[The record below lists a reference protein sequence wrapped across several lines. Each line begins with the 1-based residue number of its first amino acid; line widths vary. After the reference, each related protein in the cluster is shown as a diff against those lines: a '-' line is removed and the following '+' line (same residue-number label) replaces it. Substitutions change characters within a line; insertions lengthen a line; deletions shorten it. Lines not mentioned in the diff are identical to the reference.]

1 MLSGAFSRILMRPS
15 REASYAPLCFAVIGI
30 CWMSHGS
37 VFAGSRESLNSS
49 VLASSTSNRQ
59 SGAVPSNPSTATSDS
74 LKHRLPPDTDDKLL
88 ESKLTIHTPPRNV
101 PDSASPSSTREVS
114 NSQKTPLLLPRQQN
128 FEVGHD
134 IVVGDKIQDLAAL
147 LGVSIADIFNI
158 QRKPSVLPDTETQG
172 GPENDVPRGLEVPV
186 EALVSEKIIT
196 RTSDIGTKES
206 SLTKICWYLNGAV
219 VRITCREKDVR
230 SDGEFVISNLSSA
243 VDESSLIVR
252 GPNAVVLN
260 EYRLVDGVSATDSH
274 QGLPATPSFQSSSSR
289 TYSDPN
295 SKASKFVREP
305 PRKHLLGGRVSN
317 DLLLQTPCVTP
328 RYLKMNV
335 HEETPVSDDE
345 LWSLQYTVGG
355 VSWCA
360 HHVIELGTDR
370 QHITFV
376 TVFHVENHSGI
387 HFRGASLQ
395 FIDCDLPKPD
405 VTDSNPVIAPFMI
418 YSYPVI
424 SDLAPDQ
431 KKMIV
436 WNSARRV
443 TVRNSSG
450 LFVGG
455 DFLKKMDLKAYPRV
469 ENWISFKNT
478 KEEGLGKYLPGG
490 QVSVYGT
497 RQGFST
503 LLGYTSMNAVRNDEE
518 ITIRMPSFAHAGRA
532 EDDDGSLDA
541 TLIQESYRALTPA
554 IAEAE
559 YRLVLK
565 NSQNV
570 AVSLSITIDAGKT
583 GMYQVLRSNVSYE
596 KNERGEA
603 FWDLTVPPRGNREI
617 RYKLSIRTRT

>member
-88 ESKLTIHTPPRNV
+88 ESKLTIHTPRNV

-360 HHVIELGTDR
+360 HHVIELGL
-370 QHITFV
+370 
-376 TVFHVENHSGI
+376 TV
-387 HFRGASLQ
+387 
-395 FIDCDLPKPD
+395 
-405 VTDSNPVIAPFMI
+405 
-418 YSYPVI
+418 
-424 SDLAPDQ
+424 
-431 KKMIV
+431 
-436 WNSARRV
+436 
-443 TVRNSSG
+443 
-450 LFVGG
+450 
-455 DFLKKMDLKAYPRV
+455 
-469 ENWISFKNT
+469 
-478 KEEGLGKYLPGG
+478 
-490 QVSVYGT
+490 
-497 RQGFST
+497 ST
-503 LLGYTSMNAVRNDEE
+503 LLLLQFFMLK
-518 ITIRMPSFAHAGRA
+518 IIRGFTFA
-532 EDDDGSLDA
+532 EPVFNSSTVIYLSL
-541 TLIQESYRALTPA
+541 
-554 IAEAE
+554 
-559 YRLVLK
+559 
-565 NSQNV
+565 
-570 AVSLSITIDAGKT
+570 
-583 GMYQVLRSNVSYE
+583 M
-596 KNERGEA
+596 
-603 FWDLTVPPRGNREI
+603 
-617 RYKLSIRTRT
+617 